1 MDIGCSCVCGYDGD
15 GESASVCTIQM
26 RKARKEHI
34 CCECGEKIQ
43 KGEKYEYVAGC
54 WDGAWD
60 TYKTCFVCLKI
71 RDGICCG
78 FYIYGTLRETIREE
92 FYLDYVTG
100 EFLKIPSFS
109 KLL

>member
-1 MDIGCSCVCGYDGD
+1 MYRKVISILFICLFLQSIG
-15 GESASVCTIQM
+15 SAKTTTV
-26 RKARKEHI
+26 E
-34 CCECGEKIQ
+34 IQ

-60 TYKTCFVCLKI
+60 TYKTCSVCLKI
-71 RDGICCG
+71 RDDICCG